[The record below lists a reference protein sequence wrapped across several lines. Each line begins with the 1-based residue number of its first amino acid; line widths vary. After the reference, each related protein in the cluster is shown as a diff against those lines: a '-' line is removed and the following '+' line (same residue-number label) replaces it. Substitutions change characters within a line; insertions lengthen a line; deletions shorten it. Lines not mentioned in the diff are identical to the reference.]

1 MVTLPAVHTSSSI
14 KSTMLIIEHGNKD
27 VLFVDA
33 TSLFQRER
41 RMMLIFQMITKI
53 F

>member
-41 RMMLIFQMITKI
+41 RNDAYISDDNKI